1 LPEAV
6 FLADNAGTRQPR
18 STDLGM
24 LTDTFKMMRP
34 HQWVKNLFIF
44 PALLFS
50 KHLFHLPS
58 LLTSIAAFAIF
69 CLLSGAVYIFN
80 DIMDVEEDRHHP
92 LKKTRPVAA
101 GRMTKYSAG
110 IIFGLMSVT
119 SLALSFAVN
128 TGFGIIASVY
138 FIINVCYSTY
148 LKRIAIVDVMVVSL
162 GFVLRA
168 AAGGV
173 AISVRVSSWLLVCTI
188 LIALFL
194 TLAKRRHELTLLAE
208 RSNLPPGLSIAAD
221 DSGGAIKYRKTLD
234 EYSAYFLDQMIA
246 VTTASTLMAYI
257 LYTLSGD
264 AAIQFGQ
271 HLIYTVP
278 FVIYGIFRYLYL
290 IHQKREGGSPTTT
303 LLGDRPLLVD
313 IALWVVAV
321 VTVIYF

>member
-1 LPEAV
+1 M
-6 FLADNAGTRQPR
+6 
-18 STDLGM
+18 SM

-34 HQWVKNLFIF
+34 HQWAKNLFIF

-80 DIMDVEEDRHHP
+80 DILDAEEDRCHP
-92 LKKTRPVAA
+92 VKRARPIAA

-110 IIFGLMSVT
+110 IIFGLMSAV
-119 SLALSFAVN
+119 SLALSFALN
-128 TGFGIIASVY
+128 TGFGIIAAVY
-138 FIINVCYSTY
+138 FIMNVCYSSY

-194 TLAKRRHELTLLAE
+194 TIAKRRHELTLLGE
-208 RSNLPPGLSIAAD
+208 LSILPPDLSAAAD
-221 DSGGAIKYRKTLD
+221 DAGCAIRYRRTLD

-246 VTTASTLMAYI
+246 VTTASSLMAYI

-264 AAIQFGQ
+264 AVIQFGQ
-271 HLIYTVP
+271 RMIYTVP

-290 IHQKREGGSPTTT
+290 IHQKKEGGSPTTT

-313 IALWVVAV
+313 IGLWVIAVVAV
-321 VTVIYF
+321 IYF

>member
-1 LPEAV
+1 M
-6 FLADNAGTRQPR
+6 GTLKEILR
-18 STDLGM
+18 
-24 LTDTFKMMRP
+24 MMRP

-50 KHLFHLPS
+50 KHLFYIPS
-58 LLTSIAAFAIF
+58 LLTSLAAFAIF

-80 DIMDVEEDRHHP
+80 DIMDVEEDRFHP
-92 LKKTRPVAA
+92 VKKTRPIAA
-101 GRMTKYSAG
+101 GLITKRYAG
-110 IIFGLMSVT
+110 ILFLLISIA

-128 TGFGIIASVY
+128 TGFGVIAAVY
-138 FIINVCYSTY
+138 FIINICYSAY

-173 AISVRVSSWLLVCTI
+173 AISVRVSPWLLVCTI

-194 TLAKRRHELTLLAE
+194 VLAKRRHELTLLDE
-208 RSNLPPGLSIAAD
+208 RSNMLIELSIAAKD
-221 DSGGAIKYRKTLD
+221 VGHAIKYRRSLD

-257 LYTLSGD
+257 LYTLSED
-264 AAIQFGQ
+264 AISQFGE
-271 HLIYTVP
+271 HLIYSVP

-290 IHQKREGGSPTTT
+290 IHQKKEGGSPTMT
-303 LLGDRPLLVD
+303 LLGDRPLLAD

-321 VTVIYF
+321 VAVIYF